1 MSTSLSV
8 EAVRDAIQ
16 PNWPDAEK
24 GVPPEQVNKACTVLT
39 NYLDK
44 GNTSEISLI
53 IRTSSRLLAG
63 IV

>member
-1 MSTSLSV
+1 MSV

-39 NYLDK
+39 NYLEK
-44 GNTSEISLI
+44 GNAFEKKFSIDTYRNFKGE
-53 IRTSSRLLAG
+53 
-63 IV
+63 VQ